1 MCNLG
6 NLWSLWLDFSNRVWR
21 GQLSCPRSF
30 LWRLLWFLLFEG
42 EKQTNLSFH
51 LLRKESQSRQWS
63 SHTGAG
69 ICPVVF
75 PEPRKAPW
83 LPRYNFTQIITC
95 GSSLNFISKCFRL
108 RAAMFCLMRF
118 YFFFIFDQIS
128 SFPFQSCCRFLCVL
142 DAFFSFWFVQRLQ
155 D

>member
-1 MCNLG
+1 MKIIVSFVAC
-6 NLWSLWLDFSNRVWR
+6 R
-21 GQLSCPRSF
+21 GDMK
-30 LWRLLWFLLFEG
+30 
-42 EKQTNLSFH
+42 KQTNLSFH
-51 LLRKESQSRQWS
+51 FLRKEIQSRQWS

-95 GSSLNFISKCFRL
+95 GISLNFISKRFRL

-118 YFFFIFDQIS
+118 YFFSYFRPDKL
-128 SFPFQSCCRFLCVL
+128 FPFSIVADFYVCLMHFFHFGSYSVCRTNI
-142 DAFFSFWFVQRLQ
+142 DDWNMA
-155 D
+155 